1 MSVAD
6 PSSTP
11 PPTYVQAK
19 LLQAKW
25 MEDSG
30 LADAED
36 IIKMYGE
43 AIKDLERYVQARTP
57 G

>member
-25 MEDSG
+25 MEDSEQ
-30 LADAED
+30 ADAEK
-36 IIKMYGE
+36 IIGMYGE
-43 AIKDLERYVQARTP
+43 AIEGMERYVQARTP